1 MHNLKTSVYDRVA
14 RPLAGGGRYVPFNTV
29 PGGVIFHI
37 DDKSAAELPT
47 SMVACVGDDRALLTV
62 KVNGEYECVTDVQLN
77 YLSLCGGSKDSD
89 TLVDEIVCCLAE
101 RMQGEMTVVLLFD
114 NCAVD
119 KCGNISAHCGDCR
132 IVGTTCAVGK
142 CGKISAQLP
151 EALKDR
157 GFCTVVE
164 SLYFPKYHG
173 KLRADS
179 RFGGYEHIFKQKN
192 GLDCLGR
199 TIESLDSDDFARIVN
214 PISQE
219 RASLSPRVTPQSQP
233 RPHIHSHLRP
243 HRSHP
248 AHTSIHT
255 PTHPSALTPPSPCP
269 QSAARRHPSSRPAAS
284 QVRWE
289 RHQHREARR

>member
-1 MHNLKTSVYDRVA
+1 M
-14 RPLAGGGRYVPFNTV
+14 PFNTV
-29 PGGVIFHI
+29 PGGVI

-62 KVNGEYECVTDVQLN
+62 LVNGEYECVTDVQLN
-77 YLSLCGGSKDSD
+77 YLSLGGGSKDSD

-114 NCAVD
+114 N
-119 KCGNISAHCGDCR
+119 
-132 IVGTTCAVGK
+132 CAVGK

-214 PISQE
+214 PISHE